1 MACDWVGY
9 AYELLGN
16 LERARESYRR
26 ARGASRNI
34 PLIPSLADAPE
45 PDVPGQVREIYEDL
59 FGGLTIRR
67 ERLTDID
74 RNLAPLSRQAT
85 TAEIEEA
92 VRCLGEHLGLTA
104 SRPENEYGTGPDVLW
119 ELPGFL
125 SLCFEVK
132 SDKARG
138 SSCRKSEI
146 GQLRDHIQWIQENR
160 PVAQVAPIFVGP
172 YLPPS
177 RQANP
182 GTEIVVIEI
191 ATLEVLSRSV

>member
-1 MACDWVGY
+1 
-9 AYELLGN
+9 
-16 LERARESYRR
+16 
-26 ARGASRNI
+26 
-34 PLIPSLADAPE
+34 
-45 PDVPGQVREIYEDL
+45 
-59 FGGLTIRR
+59 
-67 ERLTDID
+67 
-74 RNLAPLSRQAT
+74 
-85 TAEIEEA
+85 
-92 VRCLGEHLGLTA
+92 
-104 SRPENEYGTGPDVLW
+104 
-119 ELPGFL
+119 
-125 SLCFEVK
+125 VK

-191 ATLEVLSRSV
+191 ATLSELAQRLTAGLEDVCARATPITLMDSIQQVLAERGLLWPRVYEGLQKRRLRDLA